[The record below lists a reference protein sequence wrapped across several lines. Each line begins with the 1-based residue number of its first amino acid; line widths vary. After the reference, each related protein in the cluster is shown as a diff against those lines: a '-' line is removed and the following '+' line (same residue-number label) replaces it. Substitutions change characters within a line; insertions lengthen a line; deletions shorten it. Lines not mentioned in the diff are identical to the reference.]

1 MGKAKKKTPSPHSVT
16 DPATQETDDNL
27 ESDSE
32 ANEAWMQK
40 YTGENHMTHFKNII
54 RVQAK
59 EVMKEVI
66 TQEVHQQ
73 LQNKLKEMTDAHEKS
88 GREAKETIESLETEV
103 AKMKRRVEKL
113 EFSNAQK
120 ETKIKDLKL
129 KLDAAEQMKYDRS
142 LQIVGL
148 PEVKDDVEESK
159 QIIKISKELGIKVKS
174 SDIEDITR
182 LGKKKDHKRRNVIIK
197 LKDKSVREKM
207 FDQRKKLVKDSD
219 PKKNIYIND
228 QLTKYRQNLLFA
240 SRKLVKSKKL
250 FAAWSQHGNVLIRK
264 TEKSKI
270 IAVQNHE
277 DLMKI
282 KHKDDSST
290 EQRSDQTL
298 SELARPSRD
307 SLSIVSH
314 LSDYS
319 YYVDSDF

>member
-1 MGKAKKKTPSPHSVT
+1 MGKAKKKTSPPIT
-16 DPATQETDDNL
+16 EPATQETDENV

-73 LQNKLKEMTDAHEKS
+73 LQSKLKEMSDAHEKL
-88 GREAKETIESLETEV
+88 RKEARDTIESLETEV
-103 AKMKRRVEKL
+103 GKIKRRVEKL

-129 KLDAAEQMKYDRS
+129 KLDAAEQMKYDHS

-148 PEVKDDVEESK
+148 PEVKDGVEESK
-159 QIIKISKELGIKVKS
+159 QIIKMSKELGIKMKS
-174 SDIEDITR
+174 NDIEDITR
-182 LGKKKDHKRRNVIIK
+182 LGKKKDHKRRNVIVK

-207 FDQRKKLVKDSD
+207 FEQRKKLVKDSD
-219 PKKNIYIND
+219 PKKNVYIND
-228 QLTKYRQNLLFA
+228 RLTKYRQNLLFA

-264 TEKSKI
+264 TENSKI
-270 IAVQNHE
+270 IAVQRHD
-277 DLMKI
+277 DLMNI
-282 KHKDDSST
+282 KYNDDSST
-290 EQRSDQTL
+290 EHRSDLTL

-307 SLSIVSH
+307 TLSIISH
-314 LSDYS
+314 LSDYD
-319 YYVDSDF
+319 YYVDSDLN